1 MVKWICSV
9 LQKDP
14 QKFRLVNVAGKA
26 SEEGQQQQER
36 QAPILFNVKA
46 NTASIGATQA
56 RQNQLNQPLYQHRHE
71 LEQSLQ
77 LWWNDKAADPEF
89 VSVFVLWGI
98 GGPGKS
104 TLAHAFTA
112 KVVEFD
118 AMGTLR
124 LVFMLSGGN
133 LDQDYGS
140 YQRRFR

>member
-1 MVKWICSV
+1 MDTRSK
-9 LQKDP
+9 
-14 QKFRLVNVAGKA
+14 
-26 SEEGQQQQER
+26 
-36 QAPILFNVKA
+36 
-46 NTASIGATQA
+46 
-56 RQNQLNQPLYQHRHE
+56 
-71 LEQSLQ
+71 Q
-77 LWWNDKAADPEF
+77 LWWNDKAADTEF